1 MKKWPI
7 GYYSVLLVTTIASF
21 LTPFTTSSITIAL
34 PIMAEEFHVTLASIN
49 WFVNAFLMALA
60 STVLVIGRISDCV
73 GKEKVFIL
81 GVISF
86 TVTSLAILLIQ
97 NYNGILICRIL
108 QGVAAAMIS
117 STAVA
122 VLSDKLPREKRGV
135 SIGIN
140 TTAVYMGLSLGPLI
154 GGYLVNYFGWRS
166 LFALKTIISTLS
178 TVLAVKCLKLER
190 GFAPKPNMLISLLL
204 IASIAMIIYGT
215 SSMSTLQ
222 GFLTMVIGLL
232 LFATLLF
239 QEYINPRILHSSM
252 FKSNFLAANMAA
264 LLNYSATYALTIL
277 LSIYLQKLRN
287 LTPSETGLILTTQP
301 VIQATLSPLS
311 GLLADRYNPLTLASL
326 GMIIITTGV
335 FSLIFISGNTSMTYL
350 ICTLIVLGVGFA
362 LFASPNTTGIMNMS
376 PREAYGTATALLA
389 TMRFLGQALS
399 TSIITSIMS
408 IQGNLIIAIKT
419 SLIVYTALG
428 AIGTTLSL
436 IARTKQR

>member
-1 MKKWPI
+1 
-7 GYYSVLLVTTIASF
+7 
-21 LTPFTTSSITIAL
+21 
-34 PIMAEEFHVTLASIN
+34 
-49 WFVNAFLMALA
+49 
-60 STVLVIGRISDCV
+60 
-73 GKEKVFIL
+73 
-81 GVISF
+81 
-86 TVTSLAILLIQ
+86 
-97 NYNGILICRIL
+97 
-108 QGVAAAMIS
+108 MIS

-154 GGYLVNYFGWRS
+154 GGYLVNYFNWRS

-178 TVLAVKCLKLER
+178 TVIAVKCLKLER
-190 GFAPKPNMLISLLL
+190 GFASKPNVLISLLL
-204 IASIAMIIYGT
+204 IASITMIVYGT

-252 FKSNFLAANMAA
+252 FKSNFLAANTAA

-277 LSIYLQKLRN
+277 LSTYLQKLRN

-326 GMIIITTGV
+326 GMIIITTGI

-399 TSIITSIMS
+399 TSIIISIMS
-408 IQGNLIIAIKT
+408 IQRNLIIAIKT

-428 AIGTTLSL
+428 VIGTILSL
-436 IARTKQR
+436 IARTK

>member
-1 MKKWPI
+1 MKKWPSS
-7 GYYSVLLVTTIASF
+7 YYSVLLVTTIASF

-34 PIMAEEFHVTLASIN
+34 PIMAEEFHVTLANIN

-60 STVLVIGRISDCV
+60 STVLVIGRISDYV
-73 GKEKVFIL
+73 GEEKVFIL

-86 TVTSLAILLIQ
+86 TVTSLAIPLTH
-97 NYNGILICRIL
+97 NYTGILICRFL

-122 VLSDKLPREKRGV
+122 VLSDKLPREKRGM

-140 TTAVYMGLSLGPLI
+140 TMAVYIGLSLGPLI
-154 GGYLVNYFGWRS
+154 GGYLVNYFNWRS
-166 LFALKTIISTLS
+166 LFVLKTIISTLS
-178 TVLAVKCLKLER
+178 AVIAVKCLKLER
-190 GFAPKPNMLISLLL
+190 GFASKPNMLISLLL
-204 IASIAMIIYGT
+204 IASITMIIYGT
-215 SSMSTLQ
+215 SNMSILQ
-222 GFLTMVIGLL
+222 GFLTMVIGLFLFTIL
-232 LFATLLF
+232 LFL
-239 QEYINPRILHSSM
+239 EYINPRILHSSM
-252 FKSNFLAANMAA
+252 FKRNSLAANMAA

-277 LSIYLQKLRN
+277 LSAYLQKLRN

-301 VIQATLSPLS
+301 VIQASLSPLS

-326 GMIIITTGV
+326 GMIIITTGI
-335 FSLIFISGNTSMTYL
+335 FSLIFISSNTSITYL
-350 ICTLIVLGVGFA
+350 IYTLIVLGVGFA

-376 PREAYGTATALLA
+376 PREAYGTAIALLA

-408 IQGNLIIAIKT
+408 IQRNLIIAIKT

-428 AIGTTLSL
+428 VIGTILSL
-436 IARTKQR
+436 IARTK